1 MVRLSEEPR
10 PGKGKGS
17 QTKDEE
23 APKKDESETS
33 PCALMVK
40 LSDDPVRP
48 GKFTKDEE
56 APKKDESETE
66 SKKKPPNWTSQQKDE
81 SQKKTAEEHIPKN
94 PWIRFQQRLRGS
106 GIGGEKKFL
115 AALYR
120 EEQTALRTREGEGS

>member
-17 QTKDEE
+17 QTKDE
-23 APKKDESETS
+23 
-33 PCALMVK
+33 
-40 LSDDPVRP
+40 
-48 GKFTKDEE
+48 
-56 APKKDESETE
+56 KKDESETE
-66 SKKKPPNWTSQQKDE
+66 SKKKPPNWTSQQTDE

-94 PWIRFQQRLRGS
+94 PWNLFQRRLKDSGFGS
-106 GIGGEKKFL
+106 EKKRL